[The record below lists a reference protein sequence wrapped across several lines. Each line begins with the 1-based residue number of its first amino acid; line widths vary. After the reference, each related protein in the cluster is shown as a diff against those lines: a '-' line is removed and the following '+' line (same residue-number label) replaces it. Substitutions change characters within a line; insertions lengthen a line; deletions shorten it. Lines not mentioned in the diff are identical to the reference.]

1 MKKEIIL
8 GYFGPL
14 IAIIGIAT
22 SAIIN
27 RSWWSLTNNAISDMG
42 AVGVPY
48 NYVLNVSFM
57 ISSVV
62 TITSI
67 GICIKEEDKKII
79 KLALGLFALS
89 ILNLF
94 LIGTFPEGT
103 KFHGFVSKMFFYIG
117 TLSLLTAG
125 LGMAYFKIKE
135 GFIIIAIILIEI
147 LLGEMALHCFRGI
160 AIAEIIAAIGITAS
174 YYIYLQYKMKD
185 H

>member
-8 GYFGPL
+8 GYVGPL
-14 IAIIGIAT
+14 IAIIGIAI

-48 NYVLNVSFM
+48 NYVLNISFM

-62 TITSI
+62 TMSSI
-67 GICIKEEDKKII
+67 GICIKEENKKII

-103 KFHGFVSKMFFYIG
+103 EFHGFVSKMFFYVG
-117 TLSLLTAG
+117 TISLLTAG
-125 LGMAYFKIKE
+125 LGMAYFRIKE
-135 GFIIIAIILIEI
+135 GYIIITIILIEI
-147 LLGEMALHCFRGI
+147 LLGEMALHYFRGI
-160 AIAEIIAAIGITAS
+160 AIAEIIAAIGIIAS
-174 YYIYLQYKMKD
+174 YYIYLQHKMKN